1 MAEEVPTVG
10 LSVQEDSDIV
20 SIESPMTD
28 SATGHA
34 LTSANIARRRLLRF
48 LLASPLGLAIDRG
61 LAAQEVSAS
70 PAKLLEALGEKPIG
84 SAADAIDLFD
94 FEVVAR
100 RTLPPAHYG
109 YIATG
114 VDGDLTLRA
123 NREGLERLQIRARHL
138 VDVSRVDTSTE
149 LFGSPLPSPLFL
161 SPAAS
166 QRAFHPEGELAVA
179 RAARAERVPL
189 ALSTDATT
197 SIEDVT
203 AARGEP
209 VWFQLYAT
217 PRWEATRR
225 MVKRAEAAG
234 SKVLLL
240 TVDLPLGT
248 NRMTSRRFARHDT
261 RDCRVCHGDSFASYV
276 RRKPMFDGL
285 DLGGLET
292 EVAAQMSWEFVRRLR
307 DLTAMKLVLK
317 GIVTREDA
325 DRAVE
330 HGADGMI
337 VSNHG
342 GRSEESGRASID
354 CLPEVVAAV
363 GGRVPVLVD
372 SGFRRGTDVFKA
384 LALGA
389 RAVGIG
395 RPYLWGLAAFGQ
407 EGVEAVLR
415 ILKAELVTAMQTL
428 GTSSLSQI
436 TPASLITAQPA
447 SR

>member
-1 MAEEVPTVG
+1 
-10 LSVQEDSDIV
+10 
-20 SIESPMTD
+20 MTKGQTP
-28 SATGHA
+28 ATLDPSTRA
-34 LTSANIARRRLLRF
+34 TLARRRLLRF
-48 LLASPLGLAIDRG
+48 LLASPLGFAIEYRLG
-61 LAAQEVSAS
+61 AEEVSAS
-70 PAKLLEALGEKPIG
+70 PARLLEALGEKAIG
-84 SAADAIDLFD
+84 SAKDAIDVFD

-123 NREGLERLQIRARHL
+123 NREALERLQVRAHHL

-149 LFGSPLPSPLFL
+149 LFGTALPSPLFL
-161 SPAAS
+161 CPAAS
-166 QRAFHPEGELAVA
+166 QRAFHPDGELAVA
-179 RAARAERVPL
+179 RAARAERLPQ

-217 PRWEATRR
+217 PEWEATRR

-240 TVDLPLGT
+240 TVDLPVGT

-261 RDCRVCHGDSFASYV
+261 RDCKACHGTSFASYAS
-276 RRKPMFDGL
+276 RKPMFEGL
-285 DLGGLET
+285 NLATLET
-292 EVAAQMSWEFVRRLR
+292 ETAVQMSWDFVRRLR
-307 DLTAMKLVLK
+307 DLTTMTLVLK

-325 DRAVE
+325 ERAVE
-330 HGADGMI
+330 QGAGGII

-342 GRSEESGRASID
+342 GRSEESGRATID
-354 CLPEVVAAV
+354 CLPEVVAAA

-407 EGVEAVLR
+407 EGVTAVLQ
-415 ILKAELVTAMQTL
+415 ILKAELATAMQTV
-428 GTSSLSQI
+428 GTPSLSQI
-436 TPASLITAQPA
+436 TPGALVRAQP
-447 SR
+447 